1 MRPDQVAR
9 AADALAQA
17 RRDGV
22 RFDYLPVACQIPDMP
37 AGYAV
42 QEALHEKLGIPIAG
56 YKIGCTTTVMQE
68 FLEIN
73 QPCGGSIQVTDV
85 HKSPAMLPHNRF
97 HRVGVECEIAVR
109 LGHDL
114 PPDEA
119 PFTRVAVTGAVAT
132 CMSAIEIVD
141 DRYVD
146 YSSLDAA
153 TLIAD
158 DFFGAGCVL
167 GPALTN
173 WQTLDLAKI
182 SATMRVNEREVG
194 RGKGAQV
201 MGHPF
206 EALIWLADTLAQVGQ
221 GLKKDQIVLTGSI
234 VETQWVAQGD
244 TITVTVNGLG
254 TAKVSFT

>member
-1 MRPDQVAR
+1 MKPDQVAR
-9 AADALAQA
+9 AADTLAQA

-22 RFDYLPVACQIPDMP
+22 RFDSLPKSCQIPDMP

-42 QEALHEKLGIPIAG
+42 QQALHKNLGIPIAG
-56 YKIGCTTTVMQE
+56 YKIGCTTAVMQE
-68 FLEIN
+68 FLKIN
-73 QPCGGSIQVTDV
+73 QPCGGIIQATDV
-85 HKSPAMLPHNRF
+85 YKSPAMLAHDRF

-119 PFTRVAVTGAVAT
+119 PFTRVAVTDAVAT

-146 YSSLDAA
+146 YPSLDAA

-167 GPALTN
+167 GPARTN

-182 SATMRVNEREVG
+182 SATMRVNERVVG
-194 RGKGAQV
+194 YGKGAQV

-206 EALIWLADTLAQVGQ
+206 QALIWLANTLAKVGQ
-221 GLKKDQIVLTGSI
+221 GLKKGEVVLTGSI
-234 VETQWVAQGD
+234 VETQWVAPGD
-244 TITVTVNGLG
+244 AITVTVNGLG
-254 TAKVSFT
+254 TAKISFT